1 MKKYKV
7 CWISAGISSFI
18 AGYLAGDVDE
28 WIYIDIS
35 DQHPDSLRFIC
46 DVEKIIKKK
55 ITILK
60 SQEFDSVEEVIKKY
74 KYVNSPYGA
83 PCTGL
88 LKKAVRKKWENEH
101 LNYQLTYVWGMDMEE
116 KKRAESIVKNFP
128 EFEHEFPLIDRH
140 LSKQDAHALAE
151 RIGIRRPIMYD
162 MGYHNNNCIGC
173 LKGGKGYWNKI
184 RKDFPTVFQSRA
196 RLEREIGHSCIN
208 GTFLDEL
215 DPDAGRMEKEIMQ
228 DCGIMCY
235 LVLNEEDNNV

>member
-1 MKKYKV
+1 MMKLTSDSPQSVQELMHNCVFVKD
-7 CWISAGISSFI
+7 
-18 AGYLAGDVDE
+18 GDV
-28 WIYIDIS
+28 WY
-35 DQHPDSLRFIC
+35 R
-46 DVEKIIKKK
+46 
-55 ITILK
+55 
-60 SQEFDSVEEVIKKY
+60 
-74 KYVNSPYGA
+74 
-83 PCTGL
+83 
-88 LKKAVRKKWENEH
+88 
-101 LNYQLTYVWGMDMEE
+101 
-116 KKRAESIVKNFP
+116 

>member
-1 MKKYKV
+1 MY
-7 CWISAGISSFI
+7 WDA
-18 AGYLAGDVDE
+18 
-28 WIYIDIS
+28 
-35 DQHPDSLRFIC
+35 
-46 DVEKIIKKK
+46 EKGSK
-55 ITILK
+55 
-60 SQEFDSVEEVIKKY
+60 
-74 KYVNSPYGA
+74 
-83 PCTGL
+83 
-88 LKKAVRKKWENEH
+88 KKWENEH

>member
-18 AGYLAGDVDE
+18 AGYLAGDIDE

-83 PCTGL
+83 PCTGM

-101 LNYQLTYVWGMDMEE
+101 LDYQLTYVWGMDMEE
-116 KKRAESIVKNFP
+116 KKRAENIVKNFP
-128 EFEHEFPLIDRH
+128 EFKHEFPLINRH

-151 RIGIRRPIMYD
+151 RIGIRRPVMYD
-162 MGYHNNNCIGC
+162 MGYSNNNCIGC

-196 RLEREIGHSCIN
+196 KLEREIGHSCIN

-235 LVLNEEDNNV
+235 LALNEEDNNV